1 MRVVPSRRAVAG
13 VALAVLLSAAFTGW
27 RVLAARARA
36 DPVPATALASAPVGG
51 DLWSRLRPH
60 PRAGDRAG
68 RRRDVVGRVRRPAG
82 AAARRVA
89 GRRRGACRRWAV
101 PGTDLSGVILAR
113 VLVDGEQIAVGITPR
128 VPPLGS
134 SGSSAGAGLINLNTA
149 TVEQL
154 DSLPGIGPVLAQRI
168 LDWRTQHGPFVSVDQ
183 LRQVT
188 GIGEAK
194 FADIRAL
201 VTV

>member
-1 MRVVPSRRAVAG
+1 MSSTRRSVHHYG
-13 VALAVLLSAAFTGW
+13 RFTG
-27 RVLAARARA
+27 VN
-36 DPVPATALASAPVGG
+36 
-51 DLWSRLRPH
+51 
-60 PRAGDRAG
+60 
-68 RRRDVVGRVRRPAG
+68 
-82 AAARRVA
+82 
-89 GRRRGACRRWAV
+89 
-101 PGTDLSGVILAR
+101 LAR

-128 VPPLGS
+128 VPPLGT